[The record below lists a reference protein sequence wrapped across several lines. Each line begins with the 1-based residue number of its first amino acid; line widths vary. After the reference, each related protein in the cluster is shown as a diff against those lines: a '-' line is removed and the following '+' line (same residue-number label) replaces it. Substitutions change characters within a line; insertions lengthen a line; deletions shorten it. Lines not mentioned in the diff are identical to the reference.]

1 MGNLCPQKM
10 MAGYRL
16 KKKKMGPKMP
26 CYMFYLLI
34 NKDVQKRM
42 LLNRIK
48 NLHLKKVNP
57 QFFRPTQLI
66 QVGE

>member
-1 MGNLCPQKM
+1 
-10 MAGYRL
+10 
-16 KKKKMGPKMP
+16 MGPKMP

-34 NKDVQKRM
+34 NNDVQKRM